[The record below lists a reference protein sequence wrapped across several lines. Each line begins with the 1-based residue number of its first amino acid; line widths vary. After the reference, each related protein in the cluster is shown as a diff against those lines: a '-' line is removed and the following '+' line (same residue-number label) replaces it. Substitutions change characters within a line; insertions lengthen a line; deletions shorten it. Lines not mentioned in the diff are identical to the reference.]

1 MANTPRMNW
10 PFPNEDDAP
19 WYERLKA
26 FVQSQDASGYAA
38 REDRQI
44 VLAGGGTVLW
54 SATGG
59 ALTWSDTIQV
69 VSPITGFLLNIA
81 AGSVTLGDGQVL
93 YVPLVRA
100 PTRTQT
106 VSVAVSNQ
114 VPPTDTDMLLAVRVG
129 TQVYWRNGLLMNDG
143 DSYTDVGAGQPGAG
157 AGSYLD
163 LAGPYSYT
171 EAGIPVEEVMG
182 QTPFDGSRGSG
193 ATLNLTVVITPTLTS
208 GSCSVKLYD
217 LGPVGTPTAP
227 RLVSTLTT
235 STSGGPQVLQ
245 QTLTV
250 VAAAPS
256 TNQVLDVDHV
266 YEVAVTSA
274 AATGDTVYVGG
285 ARIEVV

>member
-1 MANTPRMNW
+1 MTNTPRMNW

-38 REDRQI
+38 REDRQL
-44 VLAGGGTVLW
+44 VLAGGGAITW

-59 ALTWSDTIQV
+59 TLTWGDTLRI

-81 AGSVTLGDGQVL
+81 ATSVTLSDGQVL
-93 YVPLVRA
+93 YVTLVRA

-106 VSVAVSNQ
+106 ALVAVANQ
-114 VPPTDTDMLLAVRVG
+114 VPPTDADLLLAVRVG
-129 TQVYWRNGLLMNDG
+129 TQVYWRNGVLMNDG
-143 DSYTDVGAGQPGAG
+143 DSLTDIGAGQGG
-157 AGSYLD
+157 GGVGSYVD
-163 LAGPYSYT
+163 IGGTYSYV
-171 EAGIPVEEVMG
+171 EAATPVEEVVG
-182 QTPFDGSRGSG
+182 QKSFNG
-193 ATLNLTVVITPTLTS
+193 ALAAGATPTLTVVVSPILTS
-208 GSCSVKLYD
+208 GNCSVKLYD
-217 LGPVGTPTAP
+217 LGPVGTPSGP

-245 QTLTV
+245 QVLTV

-256 TNQVLDVDHV
+256 TNQILDADHV

-274 AATGDTVYVGG
+274 AVTADSVYVGG
-285 ARIEVV
+285 ARIEVL